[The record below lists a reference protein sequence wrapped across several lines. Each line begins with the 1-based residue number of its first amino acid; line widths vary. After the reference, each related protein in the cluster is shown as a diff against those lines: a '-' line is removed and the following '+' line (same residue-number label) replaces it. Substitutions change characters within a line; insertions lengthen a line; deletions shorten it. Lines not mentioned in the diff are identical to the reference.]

1 MAVIVTRE
9 TTQTDGTSP
18 KGSPLT
24 NAEVDANFINL
35 NDNKV
40 EVSGAIVFEANAGE
54 ALTKGDAV
62 YVSGISGNKPV
73 VSKADADDASKMPA
87 FGLAETDAT
96 LNSAVNVVTFG
107 TIYEL
112 DTSGFSAG
120 DTVYVSTTAGVLSNS
135 APTGESSLI
144 QNMGKVIRSHASAGS
159 IKVGGAGRTNAT
171 PNLNDGNVFIG
182 NASNQSV
189 ARALT
194 ASDIQ
199 SGTFADARIAES
211 NVTQH
216 EAALSI
222 TESQISDLQS
232 YLTSVALN
240 DVSDV
245 TITSASSGQ
254 VLKYNGSAWINDTDA
269 GGIEYT
275 DLSVTTNAAGTAAL
289 SYNNANGVFTY
300 TPPDLSSYLTSYT
313 ETDPVFSASASSGIT
328 STNISNWNTA
338 YGWGDH
344 ASAGY
349 LTSYTE
355 TDPVFSASAA
365 SGITS
370 TNITNWNT
378 AYGWGN
384 HASAGYFTTSND
396 GSGSGLDADLLD
408 GQQGSYYT
416 SLANATGE
424 FSTISATSASS
435 RDKIRVYPSSN
446 YAIGMQ
452 DNITYGHLADWAMT
466 FQMNDDTQS
475 DRGFWWG
482 DAGHG
487 LSQGAMSLTTNGR
500 ATIATSLSIGQGESI
515 TGPNSTTLYVGGNAY
530 INGATYGGLSI
541 GETPTNYDGW
551 NTQLNVNG
559 SSHSRVNVKTANVRM
574 GIYAHDSWHG
584 GAMGH
589 VGTYTNHQ
597 LSFICNAAQRAVLTT
612 AGSLSTTSQGTLWGA
627 SNDGSGSGLDADT
640 LDGVQGSSYLRSDTS
655 DTFTGNLTIAS
666 GSLTLPAGYNL
677 QWGAGYSSGK
687 STIWSDGTAN
697 IIRMAPTG
705 NSSGKT
711 LELSATATTSIVDL
725 QADADIQS
733 KGQIR
738 AQGWWN
744 TPTGNY
750 GDAAVEIGMSSGNGY
765 ILSYSRNSSSY
776 TSLNFAGTSFNFDER
791 GGTTT
796 IENNEVWHAGNDGS
810 GSGLDAD
817 TLDGSGW
824 QDYTRDIHANQV
836 IADDWLRTTGP
847 TGWYSNTYGGGWR
860 MTDTTWIRT
869 YGSKS
874 IYQDAGTLRTDGT
887 LQVGGSGATL
897 NAPNGGTV
905 TISGSTAWHAGNDG
919 SGSGLDADTLDGY
932 QGSNYIGLNGNSYF
946 QLTTWLQSTGTHGF
960 YSPSSG
966 AGTHFYPAGLG
977 NYGSF
982 SCEGRKGGWGGY
994 AIEGRVVFMHDGSTS
1009 SGIYNDVNNHWLFYA
1024 INGGKTAMYHNGSEK
1039 IYTYASGG
1047 RVTGDFLATGD
1058 IYAYYSDERLKDK
1071 TGKIENAL
1079 DKVDAIETF
1088 YYTHNDKANELGYDG
1103 KDQQV
1108 GVSAQSVAEVMPE
1121 VVHLAPIDDDGQ
1133 GNSISGENYQ
1143 TVNYARLVPL
1153 LIESIKELRAEVKD
1167 LKEQLK

>member
-1 MAVIVTRE
+1 MAITTRE
-9 TTQTDGTSP
+9 TTATGVTN

-24 NAEVDANFINL
+24 NAEVDNNFVEIVASLSDKLETVAVDDLSDVTITSVQNGDILKYNGTAWVNDTESGGAEVNDLTSSVTWANVPDANITESSVTQHEAALTISSTQVSDFAEAVDDEVNTLLQAGLGVDLTYDDVNNELTIDSNH
-35 NDNKV
+35 V
-40 EVSGAIVFEANAGE
+40 EVNCTNQSGASIPIG
-54 ALTKGDAV
+54 TPV
-62 YVSGISGNKPV
+62 YQTGVSGNNITIAP
-73 VSKADADDASKMPA
+73 ADADDSAKMPA
-87 FGLAETDAT
+87 IGMTTSAIANGAEGTVVI
-96 LNSAVNVVTFG
+96 LGVVNG
-107 TIYEL
+107 L
-112 DTSGFSAG
+112 DTTAFTAG
-120 DTVYVSTTAGVLSNS
+120 DTVYVSTTAGALTTT
-135 APTGESSLI
+135 APTGESGLI
-144 QNMGKVIRSHASAGS
+144 QNFGRVLKVNAASGS
-159 IKVGGAGRTNAT
+159 IAVMGAGRANAVA
-171 PNLNDGNVFIG
+171 NLNNGNVFIG
-182 NASNQSV
+182 NSSNQ
-189 ARALT
+189 AETRALT

-199 SGTFADARIAES
+199 SGTFADARIAQS

-216 EAALSI
+216 QAALSV
-222 TESQISDLQS
+222 TESQISDLGAYITASSTDTLTNKSGNISQWTNDS
-232 YLTSVALN
+232 GYLTSFTETDPTVPSH
-240 DVSDV
+240 VKS
-245 TITSASSGQ
+245 ITTTEKSNWNTAYSWGNHASAG
-254 VLKYNGSAWINDTDA
+254 
-269 GGIEYT
+269 
-275 DLSVTTNAAGTAAL
+275 
-289 SYNNANGVFTY
+289 
-300 TPPDLSSYLTSYT
+300 YLTSYT
-313 ETDPVFSASASSGIT
+313 ETDPVFSASAASGIS

-677 QWGAGYSSGK
+677 QWGAGYSSGN

-817 TLDGSGW
+817 TLDG
-824 QDYTRDIHANQV
+824 
-836 IADDWLRTTGP
+836 
-847 TGWYSNTYGGGWR
+847 
-860 MTDTTWIRT
+860 
-869 YGSKS
+869 
-874 IYQDAGTLRTDGT
+874 
-887 LQVGGSGATL
+887 
-897 NAPNGGTV
+897 
-905 TISGSTAWHAGNDG
+905 
-919 SGSGLDADTLDGY
+919 Y

-1024 INGGKTAMYHNGSEK
+1024 INGGKTAMYYNGSEK

-1047 RVTGDFLATGD
+1047 RVTGDWLATGD
-1058 IYAYYSDERLKDK
+1058 VYAYYSDERLKDK